1 MPWRRKLIQNL
12 NNLLQTQSDMYNYV
26 VQKLNRHIE
35 LERVL
40 ENLDKKE
47 REAVFLLIN
56 DWDEVCGKLLTKLK
70 TLHHSTG
77 FTTRDIYVVDSWDI
91 PDGTQMLRESFTIN
105 SRITRVPCLIHIKDN
120 NVSVYSNND
129 AIYRELGL

>member
-1 MPWRRKLIQNL
+1 
-12 NNLLQTQSDMYNYV
+12 MYNYT
-26 VQKLNRHIE
+26 VQKLGRHIE

-47 REAVFLLIN
+47 REATFLLTN
-56 DWDEVCGKLLTKLK
+56 DWDEVCGKLLTKLR
-70 TLHHSTG
+70 TFHHSTE

-91 PDGTQMLRESFTIN
+91 PDGTQMLRESFTIK